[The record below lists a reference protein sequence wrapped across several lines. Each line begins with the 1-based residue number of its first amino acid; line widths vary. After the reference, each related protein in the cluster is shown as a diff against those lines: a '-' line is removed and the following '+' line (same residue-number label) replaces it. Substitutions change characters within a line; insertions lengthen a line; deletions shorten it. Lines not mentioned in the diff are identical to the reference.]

1 MSGLA
6 DYFKTTVDQGKDALS
21 GIEEFAGNKTV
32 GQVSTDA
39 MVLGGGGAALA
50 ALGVAE
56 LIPGLNVVASAAL
69 IAGGIGT
76 VLYGAFHKEPKPVA
90 PKLPDPI
97 GVGNQIGV

>member
-6 DYFKTTVDQGKDALS
+6 DYFKTTIDEGKDAL
-21 GIEEFAGNKTV
+21 GGLEDFAGNKTV
-32 GQVSTDA
+32 GQLSTDS
-39 MVLGGGGAALA
+39 MVLGGG
-50 ALGVAE
+50 
-56 LIPGLNVVASAAL
+56 GLNVVASAAL

-90 PKLPDPI
+90 PKLPTPI